1 MREFEEHSEQSAD
14 RQEEYR
20 YMQGSQTDGTKMRLT
35 VCLALVLI
43 NSILFLYCDLF
54 ASENALNKLYG
65 WGSLYGPSVICEKEY
80 YRLLSY
86 MFLHMGI
93 NHISNNM
100 ILIFF
105 LGSEVERVLGKWRF
119 FFVYFS
125 SGIIAGI
132 VSIVYNMLSGNL
144 VSSVGASGA
153 GFGLIGAVISLLLLD
168 RRQKGKELV
177 KRVLLFAALSLYAG
191 FSEQGIDNAAHVGGL
206 VAGAAIAAL
215 LVLIRRRKSES

>member
-1 MREFEEHSEQSAD
+1 MREFEDYQERSGE
-14 RQEEYR
+14 QEEER
-20 YMQGSQTDGTKMRLT
+20 YLQEASLGRTTLRMTA
-35 VCLALVLI
+35 CLVPVLV
-43 NSILFLYCDLF
+43 SVVVFLYCDLF
-54 ASENALNKLYG
+54 ASEPELNKIYH
-65 WGSLYGPSVICEKEY
+65 WGSLYGPAVIREKEY
-80 YRLLSY
+80 YRLLTY

-93 NHISNNM
+93 NHIANNM

-105 LGSEVERVLGKWRF
+105 LGNEVERVLGKWQF

-132 VSIVYNMLSGNL
+132 VSIVYNMLSGIS

-168 RRQKGKELV
+168 KRQRGRKLA

-206 VAGAAIAAL
+206 LAGVVITAL
-215 LVLIRRRKSES
+215 LVLIRRRKSEG